1 MVKPTLE
8 VLVKT
13 ALFGEQSLRKHLQS
27 TMATMS
33 TSLADGWN
41 MLSWLSMDH
50 LGLISKHQ
58 KWKMQNS
65 GLDYL
70 ITMNRMILSLPAQS
84 AVDKITLTRLNK
96 VLPVVMLT
104 PFLLKL
110 SSPTEPDF

>member
-1 MVKPTLE
+1 MVKLTLE
-8 VLVKT
+8 VLAKT
-13 ALFGEQSLRKHLQS
+13 ALFGEQSSRKHLQS

-41 MLSWLSMDH
+41 MQSWLLMDH
-50 LGLISKHQ
+50 LGLISKHP

-65 GLDYL
+65 GLNYL
-70 ITMNRMILSLPAQS
+70 ITMNRMISSLPVQS

-104 PFLLKL
+104 PFLKKL
-110 SSPTEPDF
+110 SSLTEPDF